1 MNLLRSFHLTV
12 EDKHS
17 DLISLYRCFFNSRL
31 HQQEDTQQGIYRKWM
46 PMPENDYAYILDI
59 SKASTA
65 QRLDN
70 LLEGSEKQEA
80 DTGLLIFHEVT

>member
-1 MNLLRSFHLTV
+1 
-12 EDKHS
+12 
-17 DLISLYRCFFNSRL
+17 
-31 HQQEDTQQGIYRKWM
+31 M

-59 SKASTA
+59 SKAGTA

-80 DTGLLIFHEVT
+80 DTGLLMYHEIT